1 MEIKGTGKRL
11 IPKRDIDYLEELKAN
26 HSDPTASWGG
36 TEVVA
41 NPTLAGTEGNL
52 TGLQVGDTKYK
63 VPEVINVVANPTLAG
78 TEDPLTGLQV
88 GDTKYK
94 VPVFYEHNIF
104 ITSGTLKISF
114 NAVLDNNTPLDYDG
128 IKSLLANNNQISI
141 NFIPNVRGEDNNILS
156 YYLYLYVSSGGTL
169 IAQRSGIILSNGAFS
184 DLGTVSTEYIYSNS
198 STINDY
204 IRKIN

>member
-26 HSDPTASWGG
+26 HSDPSASWGG

-41 NPTLAGTEGNL
+41 NPTLAGTEG
-52 TGLQVGDTKYK
+52 D
-63 VPEVINVVANPTLAG
+63 
-78 TEDPLTGLQV
+78 LTGLQV

-94 VPVFYEHNIF
+94 VPVFYEHNVF
-104 ITSGTLKISF
+104 ITSGALKISF
-114 NAVLDNNTPLDYDG
+114 NVVLDNNTPLDYDG
-128 IKSLLANNNQISI
+128 IKSLLANNNRISI
-141 NFIPNVRGEDNNILS
+141 NFIPNIRGEDNNALS
-156 YYLYLYVSSGGTL
+156 YYLYLNVSSGGTL
-169 IAQRSGIILSNGAFS
+169 IAQRGAIFLTNGAFS
-184 DLGTVSTEYIYSNS
+184 DSGTIISEYIYSNS